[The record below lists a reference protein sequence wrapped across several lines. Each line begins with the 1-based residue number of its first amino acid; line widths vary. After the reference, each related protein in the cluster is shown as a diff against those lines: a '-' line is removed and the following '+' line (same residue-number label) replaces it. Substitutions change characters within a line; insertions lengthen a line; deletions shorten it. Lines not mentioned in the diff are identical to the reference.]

1 MSLHRTKILS
11 DNEILTSYR
20 LVLLANYFV
29 GPIYADISQRYG
41 IARGEFVVIF
51 CLHQLG
57 PLTAQDMCDITRH
70 PKNSVSQALS
80 KLVEQGYVKKKSDPE
95 DGRRSFLHL
104 TAKARQL
111 YAKVMPIFR
120 QREQSMLS
128 PLTSAERGQFLRILG
143 KLVLRDDDWIQGED
157 RANR

>member
-1 MSLHRTKILS
+1 MSWHRTKILS

-57 PLTAQDMCDITRH
+57 PLTAQDVCDITRH

-120 QREQSMLS
+120 EREQSMLS
-128 PLTSAERGQFLRILG
+128 LLTSAERVQFLRILG
-143 KLVLRDDDWIQGED
+143 KLVLRDDDWIQGDD

>member
-51 CLHQLG
+51 CLQQLG
-57 PLTAQDMCDITRH
+57 PLTAQDVCDITRH

-120 QREQSMLS
+120 EREQSMLS
-128 PLTSAERGQFLRILG
+128 PLTSAERVQFLRILG
-143 KLVLRDDDWIQGED
+143 KLVLRDDDWIQGVD

>member
-51 CLHQLG
+51 CLQQLG
-57 PLTAQDMCDITRH
+57 PLTAQDVCDITRH

-111 YAKVMPIFR
+111 YAKVMPIFLE
-120 QREQSMLS
+120 REQSMLS
-128 PLTSAERGQFLRILG
+128 PLTSAERVQFLRILG